1 MKTLVPD
8 KYTEIDLAE
17 IDVLVA
23 SNVCFMTQLS
33 ENYIYQKYST
43 PFDCM

>member
-1 MKTLVPD
+1 MKTLLRY
-8 KYTEIDLAE
+8 KSTEIDLAE

-23 SNVCFMTQLS
+23 SNVCFMTYLS

-43 PFDCM
+43 PFDCL

>member
-1 MKTLVPD
+1 MKTPLPYKSTV
-8 KYTEIDLAE
+8 TDLAKT
-17 IDVLVA
+17 DVLVA
-23 SNVCFMTQLS
+23 SSVCFMTHLS